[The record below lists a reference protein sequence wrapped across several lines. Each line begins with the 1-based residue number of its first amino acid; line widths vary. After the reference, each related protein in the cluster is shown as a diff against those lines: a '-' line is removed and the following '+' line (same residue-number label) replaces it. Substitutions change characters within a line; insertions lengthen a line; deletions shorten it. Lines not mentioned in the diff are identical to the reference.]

1 MKYKVNDIVTL
12 KKGHPCGENKWEI
25 LRTGADIKLKCLGC
39 DKIVWLTRLEFNKRI
54 RKIQDKTGKF
64 VSIVHYEPEENDRRI
79 MNYVV
84 IPAYKPDEKLTK
96 LVENL
101 SENHL
106 NIIVVKDGACD
117 YDFSK
122 LNNIVLLE
130 HQTNMGKGAA
140 LKTAFKYLK
149 SQQANGTVV
158 TSDADGQHLV
168 KDILKLIKFSE
179 QNKDKL
185 ILGVRDL
192 KRGIP
197 IKSLLGNTITRMV
210 FYSSSSKYIKDTQT
224 GLRAFNTS
232 NLDKMIEIEGDRYE
246 YEMNMLYEFD
256 SESIMQVPIETIYIE
271 NNETSHFNALKD
283 SAKIY
288 KSILKFSTSSYLSFL
303 VDYFTFILLF
313 YKLDVQS
320 LVLSNIIARVV
331 SSTFNFYV
339 NNKYVFKNKDKIL
352 KKYIKYVTLVVFIL
366 ALNTVV
372 LKNLQAL
379 GIRVFVAK
387 IITEALMFI
396 VSYNI
401 QKRIIF
407 K

>member
-1 MKYKVNDIVTL
+1 
-12 KKGHPCGENKWEI
+12 
-25 LRTGADIKLKCLGC
+25 
-39 DKIVWLTRLEFNKRI
+39 
-54 RKIQDKTGKF
+54 
-64 VSIVHYEPEENDRRI
+64 

-197 IKSLLGNTITRMV
+197 IKSLLGNTITRLV

-271 NNETSHFNALKD
+271 NNETSHFNAFKD

-313 YKLDVQS
+313 YKLDLQS
-320 LVLSNIIARVV
+320 LVLSNIIARAV

-372 LKNLQAL
+372 LKILQAL

>member
-1 MKYKVNDIVTL
+1 
-12 KKGHPCGENKWEI
+12 
-25 LRTGADIKLKCLGC
+25 
-39 DKIVWLTRLEFNKRI
+39 
-54 RKIQDKTGKF
+54 
-64 VSIVHYEPEENDRRI
+64 

-106 NIIVVKDGACD
+106 NIIVVKDGPCD

-130 HQTNMGKGAA
+130 HHTNMGKGAA

-149 SQQANGTVV
+149 SQQADGTVV

-168 KDILKLIKFSE
+168 KDILKLIEFSE
-179 QNKDKL
+179 QNEDKL

-197 IKSLLGNTITRMV
+197 LKSLLGNTITRFV

-232 NLDKMIEIEGDRYE
+232 NLDKMIEIEGERYE

-288 KSILKFSTSSYLSFL
+288 KSILKFSASSYLSFL
-303 VDYFTFILLF
+303 VDYFTFIL
-313 YKLDVQS
+313 
-320 LVLSNIIARVV
+320 
-331 SSTFNFYV
+331 
-339 NNKYVFKNKDKIL
+339 
-352 KKYIKYVTLVVFIL
+352 
-366 ALNTVV
+366 
-372 LKNLQAL
+372 
-379 GIRVFVAK
+379 
-387 IITEALMFI
+387 
-396 VSYNI
+396 
-401 QKRIIF
+401 
-407 K
+407 

>member
-1 MKYKVNDIVTL
+1 
-12 KKGHPCGENKWEI
+12 
-25 LRTGADIKLKCLGC
+25 
-39 DKIVWLTRLEFNKRI
+39 
-54 RKIQDKTGKF
+54 
-64 VSIVHYEPEENDRRI
+64 

-106 NIIVVKDGACD
+106 NIIVVKDGPCD

-149 SQQANGTVV
+149 SQQADGTVV

-179 QNKDKL
+179 QNEDKL
-185 ILGVRDL
+185 I
-192 KRGIP
+192 
-197 IKSLLGNTITRMV
+197 LGNTITRFV

-232 NLDKMIEIEGDRYE
+232 QLDKMIEIEGERYE

-288 KSILKFSTSSYLSFL
+288 KSILKFSASSYLSFL
-303 VDYFTFILLF
+303 VDYFTFLLLF
-313 YKLDVQS
+313 YKLDVPS
-320 LVLSNIIARVV
+320 LVLSNIIARAV

-372 LKNLQAL
+372 LKILSGL
-379 GIRVFVAK
+379 GIKVFVAK

>member
-1 MKYKVNDIVTL
+1 
-12 KKGHPCGENKWEI
+12 
-25 LRTGADIKLKCLGC
+25 
-39 DKIVWLTRLEFNKRI
+39 
-54 RKIQDKTGKF
+54 
-64 VSIVHYEPEENDRRI
+64 

-101 SENHL
+101 NNNHL
-106 NIIVVKDGACD
+106 NIIVVKDGPCE

-149 SQQANGTVV
+149 AQQASGTVV

-168 KDILKLIKFSE
+168 KDILKLIEYSE
-179 QNKDKL
+179 QNQDKL

-197 IKSLLGNTITRMV
+197 LKSLLGNTITRMV

-232 NLDKMIEIEGDRYE
+232 QLDKMIRIEGERYE

-283 SAKIY
+283 SVKIY
-288 KSILKFSTSSYLSFL
+288 KSILKFSASSYLSFL
-303 VDYFTFILLF
+303 VDYFTFLLLV

-320 LVLSNIIARVV
+320 LVLSNIIARAV

-366 ALNTVV
+366 ALNTIV
-372 LKNLQAL
+372 LKILSSL
-379 GIRVFVAK
+379 GIKVFVAK

>member
-1 MKYKVNDIVTL
+1 
-12 KKGHPCGENKWEI
+12 
-25 LRTGADIKLKCLGC
+25 
-39 DKIVWLTRLEFNKRI
+39 
-54 RKIQDKTGKF
+54 
-64 VSIVHYEPEENDRRI
+64 

-179 QNKDKL
+179 ENKDKL

-197 IKSLLGNTITRMV
+197 IKSLLGNTITRLV

-313 YKLDVQS
+313 YKLDLQS
-320 LVLSNIIARVV
+320 LVLSNIIARAV

-339 NNKYVFKNKDKIL
+339 NNKFVFKNRDKIL

-372 LKNLQAL
+372 LKILQSL

>member
-1 MKYKVNDIVTL
+1 M
-12 KKGHPCGENKWEI
+12 
-25 LRTGADIKLKCLGC
+25 
-39 DKIVWLTRLEFNKRI
+39 
-54 RKIQDKTGKF
+54 
-64 VSIVHYEPEENDRRI
+64 
-79 MNYVV
+79 
-84 IPAYKPDEKLTK
+84 
-96 LVENL
+96 
-101 SENHL
+101 
-106 NIIVVKDGACD
+106 
-117 YDFSK
+117 
-122 LNNIVLLE
+122 
-130 HQTNMGKGAA
+130 
-140 LKTAFKYLK
+140 
-149 SQQANGTVV
+149 
-158 TSDADGQHLV
+158 
-168 KDILKLIKFSE
+168 
-179 QNKDKL
+179 
-185 ILGVRDL
+185 

-197 IKSLLGNTITRMV
+197 LKSLLGNTITRFV

-232 NLDKMIEIEGDRYE
+232 QLDKMTRIEGERYE

-283 SAKIY
+283 SVKIY
-288 KSILKFSTSSYLSFL
+288 KSILKFSASSYLSFL
-303 VDYFTFILLF
+303 VDYFTFLLLV

-320 LVLSNIIARVV
+320 LVLSNIIARAV

-339 NNKYVFKNKDKIL
+339 NDKYVFKNKDKIL

-366 ALNTVV
+366 ALNTIV
-372 LKNLQAL
+372 LKILSGL
-379 GIRVFVAK
+379 GIKVFVAK

>member
-1 MKYKVNDIVTL
+1 
-12 KKGHPCGENKWEI
+12 
-25 LRTGADIKLKCLGC
+25 
-39 DKIVWLTRLEFNKRI
+39 
-54 RKIQDKTGKF
+54 
-64 VSIVHYEPEENDRRI
+64 

-101 SENHL
+101 NKNHL
-106 NIIVVKDGACD
+106 NIIVVKDGPCE

-122 LNNIVLLE
+122 FNNIVLLE

-149 SQQANGTVV
+149 AQQASGTVV

-168 KDILKLIKFSE
+168 EDILKLIDYSE
-179 QNKDKL
+179 KNKDKL

-197 IKSLLGNTITRMV
+197 LKSLLGNTITRFV

-232 NLDKMIEIEGDRYE
+232 QLDKMIRIEGERYE

-283 SAKIY
+283 SVKIY
-288 KSILKFSTSSYLSFL
+288 KSILKFSASSYLSFL
-303 VDYFTFILLF
+303 VDYFTFLLLV

-320 LVLSNIIARVV
+320 LVLSNIIARAV

-366 ALNTVV
+366 ALNTIV
-372 LKNLQAL
+372 LKILSGL
-379 GIRVFVAK
+379 GIKVFVAK

>member
-1 MKYKVNDIVTL
+1 
-12 KKGHPCGENKWEI
+12 
-25 LRTGADIKLKCLGC
+25 
-39 DKIVWLTRLEFNKRI
+39 
-54 RKIQDKTGKF
+54 
-64 VSIVHYEPEENDRRI
+64 
-79 MNYVV
+79 
-84 IPAYKPDEKLTK
+84 
-96 LVENL
+96 
-101 SENHL
+101 
-106 NIIVVKDGACD
+106 
-117 YDFSK
+117 
-122 LNNIVLLE
+122 
-130 HQTNMGKGAA
+130 MGKGAA

-149 SQQANGTVV
+149 SQQADGTVV

-168 KDILKLIKFSE
+168 KDILKLIEYSE
-179 QNKDKL
+179 QNEDKL

-197 IKSLLGNTITRMV
+197 LKSLLGNTITRFV

-232 NLDKMIEIEGDRYE
+232 NLDKMIEIEGERYE

-283 SAKIY
+283 SVKIY
-288 KSILKFSTSSYLSFL
+288 KSILKFSASSYLSFL

-320 LVLSNIIARVV
+320 LVLSNIIARAV

-372 LKNLQAL
+372 LKILSGL
-379 GIRVFVAK
+379 GIKVFVAK

>member
-1 MKYKVNDIVTL
+1 
-12 KKGHPCGENKWEI
+12 
-25 LRTGADIKLKCLGC
+25 
-39 DKIVWLTRLEFNKRI
+39 
-54 RKIQDKTGKF
+54 
-64 VSIVHYEPEENDRRI
+64 

-197 IKSLLGNTITRMV
+197 IKSLLGNTITRLV

-271 NNETSHFNALKD
+271 NNETSHFNAFKD

-313 YKLDVQS
+313 YKLDLQS
-320 LVLSNIIARVV
+320 LVLSNIIARAV

-339 NNKYVFKNKDKIL
+339 NNKFVFKNKDKIL

-372 LKNLQAL
+372 LKILQSL

>member
-1 MKYKVNDIVTL
+1 
-12 KKGHPCGENKWEI
+12 
-25 LRTGADIKLKCLGC
+25 
-39 DKIVWLTRLEFNKRI
+39 
-54 RKIQDKTGKF
+54 
-64 VSIVHYEPEENDRRI
+64 

-101 SENHL
+101 NNNHL
-106 NIIVVKDGACD
+106 NIIVVKDGPCE

-149 SQQANGTVV
+149 AQQASGTVV

-168 KDILKLIKFSE
+168 KDILKLIEYSE
-179 QNKDKL
+179 QNQ
-185 ILGVRDL
+185 
-192 KRGIP
+192 
-197 IKSLLGNTITRMV
+197 V

-232 NLDKMIEIEGDRYE
+232 NLDKMIRIEGERYE

-283 SAKIY
+283 SVKIY
-288 KSILKFSTSSYLSFL
+288 KSILKFSASSYLSFL
-303 VDYFTFILLF
+303 VDYFTFLLLV

-320 LVLSNIIARVV
+320 LVLSNIIARAV

-366 ALNTVV
+366 ALNTIV
-372 LKNLQAL
+372 LKILSSL
-379 GIRVFVAK
+379 GIKVFVAK

>member
-1 MKYKVNDIVTL
+1 
-12 KKGHPCGENKWEI
+12 
-25 LRTGADIKLKCLGC
+25 
-39 DKIVWLTRLEFNKRI
+39 
-54 RKIQDKTGKF
+54 
-64 VSIVHYEPEENDRRI
+64 

-96 LVENL
+96 LVDNL
-101 SENHL
+101 SVNHL
-106 NIIVVKDGACD
+106 NIIVVKDGPCD

-149 SQQANGTVV
+149 AQQANGTVV

-168 KDILKLIKFSE
+168 KDILKLI
-179 QNKDKL
+179 
-185 ILGVRDL
+185 
-192 KRGIP
+192 RGIP

-232 NLDKMIEIEGDRYE
+232 QLDKMIEIEGDRYE

-320 LVLSNIIARVV
+320 LVLSNIIARAV

-372 LKNLQAL
+372 LKILQAL

>member
-1 MKYKVNDIVTL
+1 
-12 KKGHPCGENKWEI
+12 
-25 LRTGADIKLKCLGC
+25 
-39 DKIVWLTRLEFNKRI
+39 
-54 RKIQDKTGKF
+54 
-64 VSIVHYEPEENDRRI
+64 

-96 LVENL
+96 LVEKLNN
-101 SENHL
+101 NHL
-106 NIIVVKDGACD
+106 NIIVVKDGPCE

-122 LNNIVLLE
+122 LNNIVILE
-130 HQTNMGKGAA
+130 HEINMGKGAA

-149 SQQANGTVV
+149 AQQASGTVV

-168 KDILKLIKFSE
+168 EDILKLIDCSE
-179 QNKDKL
+179 KNKDKL

-197 IKSLLGNTITRMV
+197 LKSLLGNTITRFV

-232 NLDKMIEIEGDRYE
+232 QLDKMIRIEGER
-246 YEMNMLYEFD
+246 YEFD

-288 KSILKFSTSSYLSFL
+288 KSILKFSASSYLSFL
-303 VDYFTFILLF
+303 VDYFTFLLLV

-320 LVLSNIIARVV
+320 LVLSNIIARAV

-352 KKYIKYVTLVVFIL
+352 KKYIEYVTLVVFIL
-366 ALNTVV
+366 ALNTIV
-372 LKNLQAL
+372 LKILSSL
-379 GIRVFVAK
+379 GIKVFVAK